1 MDIELKSVVATVES
15 EIEESKEFPY
25 GGFVAVAST
34 PSLDRDGDKLE
45 RKEWIEPLPDH
56 ITIDIDH
63 EMSVRGT
70 VGSARPYFSEDGQ
83 LMIEARFASTTQAQE
98 TRTLVKEGHIRTVSV
113 AFLTD
118 KSKKSGEPR
127 RELLNVGIVAIP
139 SNRDAVILNSKEA
152 AVVQTGVDHLRSM
165 VKAAGG
171 DAALIQAIH
180 DAACHLGADCI
191 EEMLEPVDNPQEEA
205 DENKSVD
212 AAVEVKDAGQKPSD
226 LTIEE
231 FKASLDSIFQTT
243 PHESPVES
251 PVVEAAVE
259 SDPVVED
266 VVEDAAPADETADE
280 AADAVALRARLMAMT
295 VLADSVLADEN

>member
-1 MDIELKSVVATVES
+1 MTDIELKSMSATVES
-15 EIEESKEFPY
+15 EIGESDEFPN
-25 GGFVAVAST
+25 GGFTAVAST

-45 RKEWIEPLPDH
+45 HEEWITPLPDH

-70 VGSARPYFSEDGQ
+70 VGSARPYFDGDGR
-83 LMIEARFASTTQAQE
+83 LMIEARFASTQQAQE
-98 TRTLVKEGHIRTVSV
+98 TRTLVREGHIRTVSV

-139 SNRDAVILNSKEA
+139 SNRDAVIMGAKDAEFDSDALA
-152 AVVQTGVDHLRSM
+152 PLRRM

-171 DAALIQAIH
+171 DASLVQAIH

-191 EEMLEPVDNPQEEA
+191 ESALEEA
-205 DENKSVD
+205 TEPKDDPSEESAEKSVD
-212 AAVEVKDAGQKPSD
+212 VVVEHKFPALSDDITIDDFKEALESFFVKPEA
-226 LTIEE
+226 
-231 FKASLDSIFQTT
+231 
-243 PHESPVES
+243 PVES

-259 SDPVVED
+259 AEVVSVEAPV
-266 VVEDAAPADETADE
+266 E
-280 AADAVALRARLMAMT
+280 AAADDSADLVAQRARLMAMS
-295 VLADSVLADEN
+295 VLADSVLASEN

>member
-1 MDIELKSVVATVES
+1 MNIELKSVVATVES
-15 EIEESKEFPY
+15 EIAESEEFPF

-45 RKEWIEPLPDH
+45 RTEWMEPLPDH

-83 LMIEARFASTTQAQE
+83 LMIEARFASTMQAQE
-98 TRTLVKEGHIRTVSV
+98 TRTLVREGHIRTVSV

-118 KSKKSGEPR
+118 KSKKAGGPR

-152 AVVQTGVDHLRSM
+152 SAVQTGVDHLRSM

-191 EEMLEPVDNPQEEA
+191 EEAMEPVDNPEEEQA
-205 DENKSVD
+205 EKSVPK
-212 AAVEVKDAGQKPSD
+212 VKSD
-226 LTIEE
+226 LVSDSITIDE
-231 FKASLDSIFQTT
+231 FKANLDSIFQQTA
-243 PHESPVES
+243 PLESPVES

-259 SDPVVED
+259 SDPIVED
-266 VVEDAAPADETADE
+266 VVEDVAPAVETADD
-280 AADAVALRARLMAMT
+280 AADVVALRARIMEMS
-295 VLADSVLADEN
+295 VLADSILANEN

>member
-1 MDIELKSVVATVES
+1 MNIELKSVTATVQS

-152 AVVQTGVDHLRSM
+152 SAVQTGVDHLRSM

-180 DAACHLGADCI
+180 DAACHLGAECV
-191 EEMLEPVDNPQEEA
+191 EEALEPVDNPEEEQA
-205 DENKSVD
+205 EKS
-212 AAVEVKDAGQKPSD
+212 APQVKSD
-226 LTIEE
+226 LASDTITIDE

-243 PHESPVES
+243 PPEQSPVES
-251 PVVEAAVE
+251 PVVEAAANTDDVE
-259 SDPVVED
+259 VVD
-266 VVEDAAPADETADE
+266 VVEVEAPAEATADD
-280 AADAVALRARLMAMT
+280 AADAVAQRARLMAMN
-295 VLADSVLADEN
+295 VLADSILADEN

>member
-1 MDIELKSVVATVES
+1 MNIELKSVVATVES
-15 EIEESKEFPY
+15 EIAESEEFPF

-45 RKEWIEPLPDH
+45 RTEWMEPLPDH

-83 LMIEARFASTTQAQE
+83 LMIEARFASTMQAQE
-98 TRTLVKEGHIRTVSV
+98 TRTLVREGHIRTVSV

-152 AVVQTGVDHLRSM
+152 SAVQTGVDHLRSM

-191 EEMLEPVDNPQEEA
+191 EEAMEPVDNPEEEQA
-205 DENKSVD
+205 EKSVPK
-212 AAVEVKDAGQKPSD
+212 VKSD
-226 LTIEE
+226 LVSDSITIDE
-231 FKASLDSIFQTT
+231 FKANLDSIFQQSA
-243 PHESPVES
+243 PLESPVES

-259 SDPVVED
+259 SDPIVED
-266 VVEDAAPADETADE
+266 VVEDVAPAVETADD
-280 AADAVALRARLMAMT
+280 AADVVALRARIMEMS
-295 VLADSVLADEN
+295 VLADSILANEN

>member
-1 MDIELKSVVATVES
+1 MNIELKSVVATVES
-15 EIEESKEFPY
+15 EIAESEEFPF

-45 RKEWIEPLPDH
+45 RTEWMEPLPDH

-83 LMIEARFASTTQAQE
+83 LMIEARFASTMQAQE
-98 TRTLVKEGHIRTVSV
+98 TRTLVREGHIRTVSV

-152 AVVQTGVDHLRSM
+152 SAVQTGVDHLRSM

-191 EEMLEPVDNPQEEA
+191 EEAMEPVDNPEEEQA
-205 DENKSVD
+205 EKSVPK
-212 AAVEVKDAGQKPSD
+212 VKSD
-226 LTIEE
+226 LVSDSITIDE
-231 FKASLDSIFQTT
+231 FKANLDSIFQQTA
-243 PHESPVES
+243 PLESPVES

-259 SDPVVED
+259 SDPIVED
-266 VVEDAAPADETADE
+266 VVEDVAPAVETADD
-280 AADAVALRARLMAMT
+280 AADVVALRARIMEMS
-295 VLADSVLADEN
+295 VLADSILANEN